1 MASVQ
6 RFLSGRD
13 NLARAAALSAS
24 SVRESTAIERVA
36 ARRSGGARV
45 RLDGAYTGH
54 EALDVQVEIVA
65 SAGALPRASTP
76 QFTGVGNGQLQ
87 VLAVDAGAPLQSFT
101 LTLADLGVDTTHAG
115 LDVRELRLVAKTA
128 GAAGNAIRVTVAP
141 QLARAATPWALLT
154 DWAAGTPTK
163 SGPEWDFGGLPLNA
177 RDELDAA
184 SPRIAFGFD
193 PQVYRPWR
201 QFKEGAWQ
209 FGVSPQLERDIA
221 AGTPVY
227 AVTGGYV
234 VTVSDGVTTE
244 TFGDTAALPTA
255 QPAIASFADLLA
267 QLATS
272 ALVEVAGVV
281 AQDRGVGGQAAID
294 VPLRTQAWLLALA
307 GKVRLSDVAV
317 PAGAPTQTLT
327 VRCIN
332 DDVVGAER
340 WSVAGDVSG
349 AGPLATTGVPYAS
362 SAAAFT
368 VPRIEPLAQ
377 GGGRWSFKFA
387 PAERP
392 ENVGVPSVCLRP
404 FRFGRNAQPR
414 TLTFRYVKRPP
425 ADCKCSDMPPPRLS
439 LKCLGLSE
447 GDDMAMDPEYQTRL
461 QALYE
466 WRRDF
471 VDSNV
476 EFGIS
481 GLGNLGNANF
491 GLIRSDVREVQIA
504 NGMASVMARALA
516 EIYEVQAAREQW
528 DVELARAI
536 VLMAPLMGLGSSAA
550 GPAAR
555 TATQW
560 SPNDA
565 TLSVGDYVVP
575 LDARNGFLYRVV
587 WREDTTAVTYSV
599 EPDWSAGGTIQDGGY
614 RYVGEPYWAPTATRV
629 LGDSMEPGNGERY
642 IVSQAGETGAEEPFW
657 LPGDTAVNDG
667 TVIWTRV
674 VSLSKEIHVAE
685 DIKIAVYATANAPAY
700 FALVARRGRYAAV
713 PGWYTP
719 EAAQV
724 VAQAMT
730 TAGMA
735 GVNAIVDMVDARM
748 DYVRTLAGIVPK
760 SDPSSSTAG
769 SCWVDHGDAFWWE
782 DVDGVYL
789 PAFTNQPYI
798 SARRDAQTGAPYS
811 TMEFGFGLVVACPER
826 LRQGDEITLRI
837 EQVDAERPY
846 RVGDEAILQTIGAGP
861 AWLAGGVDGSDV
873 QTWRVTGSASGLLA
887 DLMLPT
893 DGTAAPPWSSAGV
906 ELALALGGI
915 PFALG
920 DAFTLAVEAGQYRWR
935 SAGGAWSAP
944 VDIPA
949 SGPALLADGLQLHFD
964 AGAAPS
970 FVAGDA
976 YDWRVHQP
984 WAASHVQDA
993 RATHWGWA
1001 GDGAV
1006 LTLDLGSV
1014 HSLGALALARYQL
1027 APGATV
1033 AAEFSQDAIA
1043 WSVPL
1048 ALDVSRPVC
1057 VQMMELPLQARFIR
1071 LTVANAPGG
1080 AIGWL
1085 WAGQPLATSHHA
1097 SSCQRVRRW
1106 ALRRSDGVNAPA
1118 LYAGAGDGWRL
1129 AWERA
1134 LREGDA
1140 TALLALADWA
1150 QQRDEP
1156 LIFAPHH
1163 AHAHDAALVRLSA
1176 DALEITDLHE
1186 YQPDD
1191 ASDRL
1196 LSATLAL
1203 DPVYA

>member
-36 ARRSGGARV
+36 ARRAGGARV

-65 SAGALPRASTP
+65 AAGALPRASTP

-128 GAAGNAIRVTVAP
+128 GAAGNAIRVTVTP

-177 RDELDAA
+177 REELDAA

-244 TFGDTAALPTA
+244 TFGDTAALPVP
-255 QPAIASFADLLA
+255 QPPIESFADLLA

-281 AQDRGVGGQAAID
+281 AQDRSVGGQAAID

-307 GKVRLSDVAV
+307 GKVRLADVAV
-317 PAGAPTQTLT
+317 PATAPTQTLT

-471 VDSNV
+471 LGSNTRLSGATPRAAQLDMDFADRITDAFADALAQTWESPPALSEWDAALTQMQSDLGPYEDFDDDAWLNAPYLEDLPDGGQIYPGDVFRRRVFPDAMFKLLTCETAEVSTYPPVSLVILREASGAWAVDGSTFTLTWPYSPDDSVTMTLKNV
-476 EFGIS
+476 MNVADIQFDS
-481 GLGNLGNANF
+481 T
-491 GLIRSDVREVQIA
+491 
-504 NGMASVMARALA
+504 MSVALMARK
-516 EIYEVQAAREQW
+516 
-528 DVELARAI
+528 
-536 VLMAPLMGLGSSAA
+536 
-550 GPAAR
+550 
-555 TATQW
+555 
-560 SPNDA
+560 
-565 TLSVGDYVVP
+565 YV
-575 LDARNGFLYRVV
+575 
-587 WREDTTAVTYSV
+587 
-599 EPDWSAGGTIQDGGY
+599 
-614 RYVGEPYWAPTATRV
+614 
-629 LGDSMEPGNGERY
+629 
-642 IVSQAGETGAEEPFW
+642 
-657 LPGDTAVNDG
+657 
-667 TVIWTRV
+667 
-674 VSLSKEIHVAE
+674 
-685 DIKIAVYATANAPAY
+685 
-700 FALVARRGRYAAV
+700 
-713 PGWYTP
+713 
-719 EAAQV
+719 
-724 VAQAMT
+724 
-730 TAGMA
+730 
-735 GVNAIVDMVDARM
+735 ARM

-798 SARRDAQTGAPYS
+798 SARRDADTGAPYS

-846 RVGDEAILQTIGAGP
+846 RVGDEAILRTIGAGP

-873 QTWRVTGSASGLLA
+873 QTWRVAGSASGPLP

-935 SAGGAWSAP
+935 SSGGAWSAAA
-944 VDIPA
+944 DIPA
-949 SGPALLADGLQLHFD
+949 GGPALLADGLQLHFD

-993 RATHWGWA
+993 RATSWGWA

-1006 LTLDLGSV
+1006 LTLDLGSAQA
-1014 HSLGALALARYQL
+1014 LGALAMARYQL

-1033 AAEFSQDAIA
+1033 TAEFSQDAIA
-1043 WSVPL
+1043 WSLPL
-1048 ALDVSRPVC
+1048 ALDVSRTVC
-1057 VQMMELPLQARFIR
+1057 VAMIELPLQARFIR
-1071 LTVANAPGG
+1071 LTVAGAPGG
-1080 AIGWL
+1080 SIGWL

-1097 SSCQRVRRW
+1097 TSCQRARRW

-1129 AWERA
+1129 AWESA

-1140 TALLALADWA
+1140 AALLALADWA

-1156 LIFAPHH
+1156 LLFVPHH
-1163 AHAHDAALVRLSA
+1163 GHPHDAALVRLSA

-1191 ASDRL
+1191 ASARL